1 MHVIYEIE
9 STRLVRI
16 IRNGYWQDARYQTEG
31 AAKAAFTRLAAKG
44 KVSSETHAVA
54 PASAFHSKIE
64 KQVTRR
70 NLMSGE
76 EFTQPI
82 NTPASCDPSSET
94 YWSM

>member
-9 STRLVRI
+9 TTRIVRI

-44 KVSSETHAVA
+44 KVDAKTHAVA
-54 PASAFHSKIE
+54 EQGEFHAKIE
-64 KQVTRR
+64 KTVTRR
-70 NLMSGE
+70 NLMSGK
-76 EFTQPI
+76 EFTQPV
-82 NTPASCDPSSET
+82 NTPLACDPSSET